1 VFLSF
6 AFPRGLKPRPFK
18 ATEAAAQAD
27 AATQTETITYLS
39 GRNLLEALMETLLQN
54 LRYALRQLIK
64 SPVFTLTAVLTLAL
78 GIGANTAIFTVV
90 YGTLL
95 APMPYPQ
102 PDQLVMVWSKIQGDR
117 NGIAAGDFTDWQ
129 NQNTVF
135 SSLCAFTGGSFNLAT
150 KDQPEYVEGQFTS
163 PGMYKMEGVKFLFGR
178 DFLPEEGT
186 LGREH
191 EVILMNKLWMRL
203 GSDPNIVGK
212 TIRIDGTPYTVVGV
226 LGTGVTD
233 RLNQDLVVPLAF
245 KPEQL
250 NHDFHWLLAMA
261 RLKPGVTIQQAQAN
275 MDAVTANIA
284 KAYPKSDKGWGAIVE
299 PLKNDFMSKER
310 IQTLWILLGA
320 VGFVLLIACVNVAN
334 LLLAKGTTRQKE
346 VALRAALGAS
356 RRNIFAQFL
365 TENLLLA
372 LTGGVLGIGVG
383 VAGLRALVAVM
394 PQNTL
399 PSEADLSL
407 NLPVLLFSLAAST
420 LAGLLFGCAPAW
432 YATRV
437 DPAEALKE
445 GGRSGTG
452 AGRHRLRRVLVIG
465 EFALALTL
473 LTGAGLAIHSF
484 WNLTR
489 VDLGVNTTH
498 ILAFFLPVPDAR
510 PKDPERITAYYQQML
525 ASIKAVPGV
534 LDSSASVGLPL
545 EGPGF
550 GMPFT
555 IAGQPDFADP
565 SQRPGTSFGMVT
577 PDYFKTFGIQVI
589 RGRAFTD
596 QDMAGSVHVA
606 MVNEE
611 FVRKFLKD
619 KNPLEQRINVEELI
633 PGVTKLGPYISWQIV
648 GVFHNVRNGDFRG
661 DYPEME
667 IPFWQI
673 PWPSVNI
680 GVRTAGDPAIMTK
693 SIAAAVHAVDPQIAV
708 AEPRTM
714 DEMKKRNLSSD
725 RFTMLL
731 FGCFAVVALLLA
743 AVGIYGVVAFTV
755 AQREH
760 EIGLRMALGA
770 TRGHVVSLILKE
782 ALVLACIGLTLGLV
796 GAYLVGRTL
805 HSTLY
810 GIGSMD
816 FIATGAVAVVL
827 VTASMVASW
836 VPARRAAAVQP
847 MRALR
852 SE

>member
-1 VFLSF
+1 
-6 AFPRGLKPRPFK
+6 
-18 ATEAAAQAD
+18 
-27 AATQTETITYLS
+27 
-39 GRNLLEALMETLLQN
+39 METLLQN
-54 LRYALRQLIK
+54 LRFTLRQLIK

-102 PDQLVMVWSKIQGDR
+102 PNQLVMVWSKIQGDR

-135 SSLCAFTGGSFNLAT
+135 SSLCAFTGASFNLAS

-163 PGMYKMEGVKFLFGR
+163 PGMYKMLGVNFLFGR

-186 LGREH
+186 LGKEH
-191 EVILMNKLWMRL
+191 EVILMNKLWKRL

-226 LGTGVTD
+226 LGPGVTD
-233 RLNQDLVVPLAF
+233 RLNQELVAPLAF

-250 NHDFHWLLAMA
+250 NHDFHWLLAMG
-261 RLKPGVTIQQAQAN
+261 RMRPGVTLQQAQAN

-284 KAYPKSDKGWGAIVE
+284 KAYPKSDTGWGAIVD
-299 PLKNDFMSKER
+299 PLKNDFMPKER

-346 VALRAALGAS
+346 VAVRAALGAS

-372 LTGGVLGIGVG
+372 LTGGVMGIGVG
-383 VAGLRALVAVM
+383 VAALRALVAVM
-394 PQNTL
+394 PRNTL

-452 AGRHRLRRVLVIG
+452 AGRQRLRRVLVIG

-498 ILAFFLPVPDAR
+498 ILTFFLPVPDAR
-510 PKDPERITAYYQQML
+510 PKDPERITAYYQQIL

-534 LDSSASVGLPL
+534 QDASVSVGLPL
-545 EGPGF
+545 EGTGF

-555 IAGQPDFADP
+555 IAGQPQFADP

-589 RGRAFTD
+589 RGRAFTS
-596 QDMAGSVHVA
+596 QDTAGSVHVA

-619 KNPLEQRINVEELI
+619 KNPLDQRINVEELI
-633 PGVTKLGPYISWQIV
+633 PGVTKLGPSITWQIV

-714 DEMKKRNLSSD
+714 DELKERNLASD
-725 RFTMLL
+725 RFTMIL
-731 FGCFAVVALLLA
+731 FGSFAVVALLLA
-743 AVGIYGVVAFTV
+743 AVGIYGVMAFTV

-782 ALVLACIGLTLGLV
+782 ALLLAAIGLTLGLA

-810 GIGSMD
+810 GVGSMD
-816 FIATGAVAVVL
+816 FIATGVVAVVL

-836 VPARRAAAVQP
+836 IPARRAAAVQP

>member
-1 VFLSF
+1 
-6 AFPRGLKPRPFK
+6 
-18 ATEAAAQAD
+18 
-27 AATQTETITYLS
+27 
-39 GRNLLEALMETLLQN
+39 METLLQN
-54 LRYALRQLIK
+54 LRFTLRQLIK

-102 PDQLVMVWSKIQGDR
+102 PNQLVMVWSKIQGDR

-135 SSLCAFTGGSFNLAT
+135 SSLCAFTGASFNLAS

-163 PGMYKMEGVKFLFGR
+163 PGMYKMLGVNFLFGR

-186 LGREH
+186 LGKEH
-191 EVILMNKLWMRL
+191 EVILMNKLWKRL
-203 GSDPNIVGK
+203 GSDANIVGK

-226 LGTGVTD
+226 LGPGVTD
-233 RLNQDLVVPLAF
+233 RLNQELVAPLAF

-250 NHDFHWLLAMA
+250 NHDFHWLLAMG
-261 RLKPGVTIQQAQAN
+261 RMRPGVTLQQAQAN

-284 KAYPKSDKGWGAIVE
+284 KAYPKSDTGWGAIVD
-299 PLKNDFMSKER
+299 PLKNDFMPKER

-346 VALRAALGAS
+346 VAVRAALGAS

-372 LTGGVLGIGVG
+372 LTGGVMGIGVG
-383 VAGLRALVAVM
+383 VAALRALVAVM
-394 PQNTL
+394 PRNTL

-452 AGRHRLRRVLVIG
+452 AGRQRLRRVLVIG

-498 ILAFFLPVPDAR
+498 ILTFFLPVPDAR
-510 PKDPERITAYYQQML
+510 PKDPERITAYYQQIL

-534 LDSSASVGLPL
+534 QDASVSVGLPL
-545 EGPGF
+545 EGTGF

-555 IAGQPDFADP
+555 IAGQPQFADP

-589 RGRAFTD
+589 RGRAFTSRD
-596 QDMAGSVHVA
+596 TAGSVHVA

-619 KNPLEQRINVEELI
+619 KNPLDQRINVEELI
-633 PGVTKLGPYISWQIV
+633 PGVTKLGPSITWQIV

-714 DEMKKRNLSSD
+714 DELKERNLASD
-725 RFTMLL
+725 RFTMIL
-731 FGCFAVVALLLA
+731 FGSFAVVALLLA
-743 AVGIYGVVAFTV
+743 AVGIYGVMAFTV

-782 ALVLACIGLTLGLV
+782 ALLLAAIGLTLGLA

-810 GIGSMD
+810 GVGSMD
-816 FIATGAVAVVL
+816 FIATGVVAVVL

-836 VPARRAAAVQP
+836 IPARRAAAVQP

>member
-1 VFLSF
+1 
-6 AFPRGLKPRPFK
+6 
-18 ATEAAAQAD
+18 
-27 AATQTETITYLS
+27 
-39 GRNLLEALMETLLQN
+39 METLLQN
-54 LRYALRQLIK
+54 LRFTLRQLIK

-102 PDQLVMVWSKIQGDR
+102 PNQLVMVWSKIQGDR

-135 SSLCAFTGGSFNLAT
+135 SSLCAFTGASFNLAS

-163 PGMYKMEGVKFLFGR
+163 PGMYKMLGVNFLFGR

-186 LGREH
+186 LGKEH
-191 EVILMNKLWMRL
+191 EVILMNKLWKRL
-203 GSDPNIVGK
+203 GSDANIVGK

-226 LGTGVTD
+226 LGPGVTD
-233 RLNQDLVVPLAF
+233 RLNQELVAPLAF

-250 NHDFHWLLAMA
+250 NHDFHWLLAMG
-261 RLKPGVTIQQAQAN
+261 RMRPGVTLQQAQAN

-284 KAYPKSDKGWGAIVE
+284 KAYPKSDTGWGAIVD
-299 PLKNDFMSKER
+299 PLKNDFMPKER

-346 VALRAALGAS
+346 VAVRAALGAS

-372 LTGGVLGIGVG
+372 LTGGVMGIGVG
-383 VAGLRALVAVM
+383 VAALRALVAVM
-394 PQNTL
+394 PRNTL

-452 AGRHRLRRVLVIG
+452 AGRQRLRRVLVIG

-498 ILAFFLPVPDAR
+498 ILTFFLPVPDAR

-525 ASIKAVPGV
+525 ASINAVPGV
-534 LDSSASVGLPL
+534 LDASASVGLPL
-545 EGPGF
+545 EGTGF

-555 IAGQPDFADP
+555 IAGQPQFADP

-589 RGRAFTD
+589 RGRAFTS
-596 QDMAGSVHVA
+596 QDTAGSVHVA

-619 KNPLEQRINVEELI
+619 KNPLDQRINVEELI
-633 PGVTKLGPYISWQIV
+633 PGVTKLGPSITWQIV

-714 DEMKKRNLSSD
+714 DELKERNLASD
-725 RFTMLL
+725 RFTMIL
-731 FGCFAVVALLLA
+731 FGSFAVVALLLA
-743 AVGIYGVVAFTV
+743 AVGIYGVMAFTV

-782 ALVLACIGLTLGLV
+782 ALLLAAIGLTLGLA

-810 GIGSMD
+810 GVGSMD
-816 FIATGAVAVVL
+816 FIATGVVAVVL

-836 VPARRAAAVQP
+836 IPARRAAAVQP